1 MTDIATGRTD
11 ILWSG
16 RGGQGAF
23 TAARLVGAAWALS
36 GEKRYALAFPSFG
49 PERRGA
55 PVRAFTKLSG
65 SPINDR
71 SQIAHPDF
79 TVYLDE
85 GLFPGSSPATGIA
98 LVDSAE
104 DRGLDRV
111 VSFDASGL
119 AKEILGRPIGN
130 TAMTGALAALMGIP
144 SCEDLEKGVDAVM
157 PPKLR
162 EKNRL
167 VVEKAYG
174 IMEGS
179 LRSYRG

>member
-1 MTDIATGRTD
+1 MTDIAAGRTD

-36 GEKRYALAFPSFG
+36 GDGRYSLAFPSFG

-71 SQIAHPDF
+71 SQVAHPDF

-85 GLFPGSSPATGIA
+85 GLFPGSSPVTGVSI
-98 LVDSAE
+98 VDSRT
-104 DRGLDRV
+104 DYGLDRV
-111 VSFDASGL
+111 MSFDASGL
-119 AKEILGRPIGN
+119 AKEVLGRPIGN
-130 TAMTGALAALMGIP
+130 TAMAGALAAIMGIP

-162 EKNRL
+162 ERNRL
-167 VVEKAYG
+167 VVEKAYRT
-174 IMEGS
+174 MEGS
-179 LRSYRG
+179 I